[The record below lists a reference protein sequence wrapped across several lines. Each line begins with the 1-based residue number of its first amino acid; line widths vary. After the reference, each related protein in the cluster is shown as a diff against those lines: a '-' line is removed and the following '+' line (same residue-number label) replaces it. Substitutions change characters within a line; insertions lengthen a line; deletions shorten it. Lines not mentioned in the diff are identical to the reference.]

1 MIMRNLLP
9 TSRLLQ
15 PLAGIGV
22 VLLLAGCRGGGGSKE
37 EATSDKAPAMKQ
49 TEYVAVAEYINPED
63 SLPHLRYF
71 ADGLESLNDR
81 CAVRKVR
88 LNPKM
93 PPVYVNGRPVG
104 FC

>member
-1 MIMRNLLP
+1 MHNLLR
-9 TSRLLQ
+9 TRRLVV
-15 PLAGIGV
+15 PWIGV
-22 VLLLAGCRGGGGSKE
+22 GALAIAFGCGGESKKTE
-37 EATSDKAPAMKQ
+37 ETREATR
-49 TEYVAVAEYINPED
+49 EEHVAVAEYVNPED

-71 ADGLESLNDR
+71 DGDQVSVNNL